1 MHFGGEDGTLH
12 PSWGARTV
20 RELPVDA
27 LRHLVRMLIEHTA
40 QLLEDEDDDD
50 DDDEEEE
57 DEGEGEDE

>member
-40 QLLEDEDDDD
+40 QLEDND

-57 DEGEGEDE
+57 EEEDEGADE